1 MALNVSAWAI
11 RKPVPSIVLFVV
23 LTAIGLFTFD
33 RLPITRMPN
42 IDVPIVSV
50 VVTQPGAA
58 PSELESQVTK
68 RVETAVAG
76 VQGVKHITSSIT
88 EGTSITTVEFQLE
101 TQVDRAVNDVRD
113 AVTNIRSELPQDI
126 EEPLIQRID
135 VEGMAIVTYAA
146 SAPSMTPEELS
157 WFVDD
162 TVIRAL
168 QGVRGVAQV
177 KREGGVEREIRISLD
192 PDRLAALGVTAAD
205 VNRQLAATNVDLA
218 GGRGEIGTQEQSVR
232 TLGGATTVAELA
244 QTRIALPASGGGASR
259 HVRLA
264 DLGTVTDGAA
274 EPRIFAR
281 LDGKPVVAFG
291 IYRAKGFSDV
301 VVAENVAEDLRKL
314 EAAHP
319 EVEITLIDSTVKYT
333 EADYDSAMHTL
344 IEGAILAIIVV
355 MLFLRDWRATII
367 SALAIPLSILPT
379 FWVMDLLGFSL
390 NGVSLLA
397 VTLVTGILVD
407 DAIVEIENIVR
418 HMRMGKSAYRAA
430 IEAADEIGLAVVA
443 TTLTIVAVFLPVSFM
458 GGIAGQYFRQFGITV
473 AVAVLFSL
481 LVARLLTPMLAAY
494 FMRDHGHRETPDSA
508 LMRVYV
514 RLLHTSIRHRF
525 LTVAGGILLF
535 IGSMYLSTLLP
546 SGFIPNSD
554 VSRSVLSVELPPG
567 ATLAATRQV
576 VDEIS
581 DEMKAQPEVG
591 SVFATAG
598 SGETSGPANGAGE
611 VRKATI
617 IVNLVPRADR
627 AATQKEFE
635 TRMQAEIARIPDL
648 RFSFGSS
655 GGAGPGQREF
665 TLILSGSNG
674 EAVEQAALELE
685 REIRADV
692 KGLSNVVTTA
702 ALDRPE
708 LRVVPKLA
716 EAAELGVSVADI
728 AETVRIATIG
738 DVSQNLA
745 KFSAG
750 DRQVPIRVQLDEA
763 ARADIST
770 FETLKVRTAA
780 GASVPL
786 AAVADISFGTGPTAL
801 NRYDRARRVAI
812 EGDLAGNT
820 QLGEALAEVYALP
833 AARNLPP
840 GVVLRETGDAEI
852 MAEVFGGF
860 ATAMG
865 AGVLMVLA
873 VLVLLF
879 ANVFQPVTI
888 LIALP
893 LSVGGA
899 FIALLITGNAMTLPV
914 VIGFLMLMGIVTKN
928 TILLV
933 DFAIEAIHSGTDR
946 TTALIEAG
954 RKRAQPIVMT
964 TIAMVAGMVPSA
976 LGLGEGGDFRSPMA
990 IAVIGGL
997 LASTALSLVFVPAVF
1012 TLMDDL
1018 GHFFGRVF
1026 GRFVGARDEPDETAT
1041 PAALPTVHVMPQ
1053 PVMPQPATPRPP
1065 HPNPPIAAE

>member
-23 LTAIGLFTFD
+23 LTAIGLYTFD

-50 VVTQPGAA
+50 TITQPGAA
-58 PSELESQVTK
+58 PSELETQVTK
-68 RVETAVAG
+68 VVETSIAG
-76 VQGVKHITSSIT
+76 VQGVKHISSTIT
-88 EGTSITTVEFQLE
+88 EGTSLTVVEFQLE

-113 AVTNIRSELPQDI
+113 AVTKVRTDMPQDI
-126 EEPLIQRID
+126 EEPLVQRVD

-146 SAPSMTPEELS
+146 SAPAMTPEELS

-162 TVIRAL
+162 TLVRAL

-177 KREGGVEREIRISLD
+177 KREGGVDREIRISLD
-192 PDRLAALGVTAAD
+192 PDKLAALGVTAAD
-205 VNRQLAATNVDLA
+205 VNRELAATNVDLA

-232 TLGGATTVAELA
+232 TLGGASTVEDLAE
-244 QTRIALPASGGGASR
+244 TRISLPATNGGGTR
-259 HVRLA
+259 YVRLA
-264 DLGTVTDGAA
+264 DLATVTDGAA

-301 VVAENVAEDLRKL
+301 VVAENAEKALQDLEKR
-314 EAAHP
+314 HP
-319 EVEITLIDSTVKYT
+319 EVDITLIDSTVKYT
-333 EADYDSAMHTL
+333 EADYTSAMHTL
-344 IEGAILAIIVV
+344 MEGAVLAVIVV
-355 MLFLRDWRATII
+355 MVFLRDWRATII
-367 SALAIPLSILPT
+367 TATAIPLSILPT

-430 IEAADEIGLAVVA
+430 IDAADEIGLAVVA

-494 FMRDHGHRETPDSA
+494 FMRDHGHREKPDSW
-508 LMRVYV
+508 LMRAYV
-514 RLLHTSIRHRF
+514 GLLHRSIRHRF
-525 LTVAGGILLF
+525 LTVTAGILLF
-535 IGSMYLSTLLP
+535 IGSMWLSTLLP

-554 VSRSVLSVELPPG
+554 VSRSVLALELPPG
-567 ATLAATRQV
+567 ATLEATRRV
-576 VDEIS
+576 VDEVT
-581 DEMKAQPEVG
+581 DTLKAQPEVA

-598 SGETSGPANGAGE
+598 SGSTDGPASGGGE

-617 IVNLVPRADR
+617 IVNLVPRAER
-627 AATQKEFE
+627 TATQKQFE
-635 TRMQAEIARIPDL
+635 MRLRDDIARIPDL
-648 RFSFGSS
+648 RFNFGAS
-655 GGAGPGQREF
+655 GGAGPGGREF
-665 TLILSGSNG
+665 TIILSGSDG
-674 EAVEQAALELE
+674 AEVEAKALELE
-685 REIRADV
+685 REIREKV
-692 KGLSNVVTTA
+692 KGLSNVQTSA
-702 ALDRPE
+702 ALERPE

-716 EAAELGVSVADI
+716 EAAALGVSVSDI
-728 AETVRIATIG
+728 AQTVRIATLG

-750 DRQVPIRVQLDEA
+750 DRQVPIRVQLDER
-763 ARADIST
+763 ARGDLST

-786 AAVADISFGTGPTAL
+786 LSVADISFGTGPSSL
-801 NRYDRARRVAI
+801 DRYDRARRVAI
-812 EGDLAGNT
+812 EADLAGNT

-833 AARNLPP
+833 AARNMPSSI
-840 GVVLRETGDAEI
+840 VLKESGDAEI
-852 MAEVFGGF
+852 MGEVFGGF
-860 ATAMG
+860 ATAMM
-865 AGVLMVLA
+865 AGIMMVLA

-879 ANVFQPVTI
+879 ANVLQPITI

-899 FIALLITGNAMTLPV
+899 FIALLLTNNAMTLPV

-928 TILLV
+928 AILLV
-933 DFAIEAIHSGTDR
+933 DFAIESVHAGADR

-954 RKRAQPIVMT
+954 RKRAQPIIMT
-964 TIAMVAGMVPSA
+964 TIAMAAGMMPSA

-997 LASTALSLVFVPAVF
+997 LASTLLSLIFVPAVF

-1018 GHFFGRVF
+1018 GHLMARIF
-1026 GRFVGARDEPDETAT
+1026 GRFIGARDEPDEHAG
-1041 PAALPTVHVMPQ
+1041 A
-1053 PVMPQPATPRPP
+1053 PVARAGLHAVDAGPHSTPRPP
-1065 HPNPPIAAE
+1065 LAAE